1 MAQPTFIDTC
11 LPNGDVQRVNTQ
23 IIPAATYA
31 KAVANFVNNPG
42 NPNSAPFLAVLQPVA
57 IQSASA
63 VAQLMANPNPG
74 SASIVPS
81 GSAQITSAPVTGG

>member
-42 NPNSAPFLAVLQPVA
+42 NPNSAPFPCGVT
-57 IQSASA
+57 
-63 VAQLMANPNPG
+63 
-74 SASIVPS
+74 
-81 GSAQITSAPVTGG
+81 TSSYTIGFCGCTTYGKP